1 VRDKQLLAYAKDL
14 RTNQTPLELKLWYA
28 LRARRFEGAKFRRQ
42 VVIGRYIVDF
52 ACRIPC
58 MLVIEVDGDTHG
70 VQRGYDE
77 QRTRFLESRGY
88 RVLRFTNAEVG
99 TNLDGVLTM
108 IAEAV
113 RSPLSPALSPEGAR
127 EEKKSFL
134 SPLSERGLR

>member
-1 VRDKQLLAYAKDL
+1 MPKDL
-14 RTNQTPLELKLWYA
+14 RTNQTPLEQKLWYA

-77 QRTRFLESRGY
+77 QRTEFLGSRGY
-88 RVLRFTNAEVG
+88 RVLRFTNADVG

-108 IAEAV
+108 IAESLGRPV
-113 RSPLSPALSPEGAR
+113 SPALSPEGAR
-127 EEKKSFL
+127 EERNN
-134 SPLSERGLR
+134 PLPPSGERVRERGLR